1 VGRRRRAREFAL
13 QVLFQLDL
21 TEDAHEDVL
30 EAFWDG
36 RDVDADVRRFAESLR
51 AGVCR
56 GREELDRTIIA
67 SAENWRLE
75 RMAVVDRN
83 VLRMAV
89 YELLQKEPTP
99 AAVVIDEAVEIA
111 RKFGSGDSSRFINGV
126 LDSVRRRLENRNP
139 RAATDVGA
147 DG

>member
-1 VGRRRRAREFAL
+1 
-13 QVLFQLDL
+13 L

-36 RDVDADVRRFAESLR
+36 RDVDADVRRFAESLI

-56 GREELDRTIIA
+56 GREELDRTIVE

-89 YELLQKEPTP
+89 YELLQKDPP
-99 AAVVIDEAVEIA
+99 PPAVVIDEAVEIA
-111 RKFGSGDSSRFINGV
+111 RKFGSEDSSRFINGV
-126 LDSVRRRLENRNP
+126 LDSVRRRLENRSP